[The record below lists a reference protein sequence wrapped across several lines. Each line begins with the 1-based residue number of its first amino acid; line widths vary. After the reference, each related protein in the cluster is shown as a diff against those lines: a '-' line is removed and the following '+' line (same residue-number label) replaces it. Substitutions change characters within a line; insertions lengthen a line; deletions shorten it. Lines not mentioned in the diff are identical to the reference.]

1 MPEYRLIVGDCI
13 AGMATLPER
22 SVHCC
27 VSSPPYWRLRDYG
40 VDGQI
45 GLEETPEQYVARMVE
60 VYREV
65 WRVLRDDGTCWV
77 NLGDSYAQSGMGG
90 NPALKHK
97 DLVGI
102 PWMVAFALRQPYE
115 RVQIRDHR
123 DRAWLAALIDGEGCI
138 TILQTSS
145 PHGSGE
151 SYPPV
156 LQVRMCDPECV
167 TRAAI
172 ITGYGNASPRQDPPS
187 NGSNRGSYQWR
198 LSGRRA
204 ADIIAEVYPYL
215 CIKRKQAIVAWNHQA
230 VRDSYETKRGVT
242 IPAAAL
248 EKQQYCRDLI
258 RRINRREAVD
268 LPSWMQEPSICIEP
282 GWYLRSD
289 VIWSKPNP
297 LPESVTDRPTK
308 AHEYIFLLTKAP
320 RYYFDGTA
328 IAEPCTDEEY
338 RTVGKIRPTA
348 EGGPGF
354 EIRGGLHAQEGGRSH
369 RNRRSVWHI
378 ATQPYAEAHFATYPE
393 KLVDPC
399 ILAGTSER
407 GCCPECGAPWR
418 RVTAKNR
425 RATRP
430 GTGSKVNRAIKHE
443 DSQYHEQNGLI
454 VGNRDPERHVTETRT
469 VGWEPTCQHGRE
481 PVPCTVLDPFTGS
494 GTTGVVACGHG
505 RNFVGCELNPEYAAM
520 ARRRIGAVNP
530 LLVKEAS

>member
-1 MPEYRLIVGDCI
+1 MPDFRIIVGDCI
-13 AGMATLPER
+13 EGMRTLPAG
-22 SVHCC
+22 SVHTCI
-27 VSSPPYWRLRDYG
+27 SSPPYWGLRDYG
-40 VDGQI
+40 VEGQI

-77 NLGDSYAQSGMGG
+77 NLGDSYAQIGMGG
-90 NPALKHK
+90 NPAIKHK

-187 NGSNRGSYQWR
+187 NGGNRGSYQWR

-297 LPESVTDRPTK
+297 MPESVTDRPTK
-308 AHEYIFLLTKAP
+308 AHEYVFLLTKQP
-320 RYYFDGTA
+320 RYFYDAEAVKETA
-328 IAEPCTDEEY
+328 L
-338 RTVGKIRPTA
+338 TA
-348 EGGPGF
+348 EWPGIGPQHGGVRD
-354 EIRGGLHAQEGGRSH
+354 RGEAYEPMAVHAG

-393 KLVDPC
+393 KLVEPMV
-399 ILAGTSER
+399 LAGTSER

-418 RVTAKNR
+418 RVTAKDR
-425 RATRP
+425 RPTRP
-430 GTGSKVNRAIKHE
+430 GERTKVHGANSRVNVSRDPAHKHE
-443 DSQYHEQNGLI
+443 WNGKV

-530 LLVKEAS
+530 LLVREGA